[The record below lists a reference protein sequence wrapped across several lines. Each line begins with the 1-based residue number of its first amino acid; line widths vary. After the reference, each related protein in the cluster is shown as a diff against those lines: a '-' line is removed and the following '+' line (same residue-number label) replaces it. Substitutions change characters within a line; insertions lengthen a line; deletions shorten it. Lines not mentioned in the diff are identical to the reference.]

1 MVMAA
6 HDIALE
12 QEVESRIVE
21 QIGSLVRDEGSCF
34 LNLCFRIALEDV
46 GAIEPL
52 ICEMTELPIEAFDA
66 APVLLFL
73 ESRVCC
79 KGKEP
84 SCDELPGGGF
94 LGGELDGS
102 TYKCI
107 EAGISMPGFAKLW
120 NLAARASAG

>member
-1 MVMAA
+1 MQGDAQKHLLGRFEGDMVMAA

-21 QIGSLVRDEGSCF
+21 EIGALVRDEGSCF
-34 LNLCFRIALEDV
+34 LDLCSRIALEDV

-52 ICEMTELPIEAFDA
+52 ICEMTELPIEALDA

-84 SCDELPGGGF
+84 SCDELPGG
-94 LGGELDGS
+94 L
-102 TYKCI
+102 
-107 EAGISMPGFAKLW
+107 PG
-120 NLAARASAG
+120 R